1 MNKIVNKQIL
11 DAFQFRYACKAFDT
25 EKKISEEDFE
35 TIIESARLSPSSF
48 GFEPWKF
55 LVIQNMDIREKLKTV
70 AWGAQ
75 GQFPTAS
82 HVVVILSRK
91 AVDTKAGSEY
101 INSVMR
107 DVQKLPEDIQEMK
120 GNFFKNFQQKDFDL
134 TDERKLFDWAGKQAY
149 IPLANMMTSAAF
161 LQIDSCPM
169 EGFDIDK
176 FEDILEQEG
185 LIDKNHFGVSV
196 MVAFG
201 YRAKD
206 AVVFPKTR
214 GNAENLIQWV

>member
-1 MNKIVNKQIL
+1 MNKTVNQQIL
-11 DAFQFRYACKAFDT
+11 DAFQFRYACKAFDP
-25 EKKISEEDFE
+25 EKKISEADFE

-55 LVIQNMDIREKLKTV
+55 LVIQNMDIREKLKAV

-91 AVDTKAGSEY
+91 AADTKAGSEY
-101 INSVMR
+101 INGVMR
-107 DVQKLPEDIQEMK
+107 DVQKLPEEIQEMK
-120 GNFFKNFQQKDFDL
+120 GNFFKNFQQNDFDL

-149 IPLANMMTSAAF
+149 IALANMMTSAAL

-169 EGFDIDK
+169 EGFDREK
-176 FEDILEQEG
+176 FEDILAQEG
-185 LIDKNHFGVSV
+185 LLDKDHFGVSV
-196 MVAFG
+196 MAAFG

-214 GNAENLIQWV
+214 GTAENLIHWV

>member
-1 MNKIVNKQIL
+1 MNKIVNQQIL
-11 DAFQFRYACKAFDT
+11 DAFQFRYACKAFDP
-25 EKKISEEDFE
+25 EMKISEEDFG

-55 LVIQNMDIREKLKTV
+55 LVIQNMDIREKLKAV

-101 INSVMR
+101 INGVMR
-107 DVQKLPEDIQEMK
+107 DVQKLPEEIQEMK

-149 IPLANMMTSAAF
+149 IALANMMTSAAL

-169 EGFDIDK
+169 EGFDREK
-176 FEDILEQEG
+176 FEDILAQEG
-185 LIDKNHFGVSV
+185 LLDKEHFGVSV
-196 MVAFG
+196 MAAFG

-214 GNAENLIQWV
+214 GAAENIIQWV

>member
-1 MNKIVNKQIL
+1 MNKTVNQQIL

-35 TIIESARLSPSSF
+35 IIIESARLSPSSF

-91 AVDTKAGSEY
+91 AVDTKAESEY

-169 EGFDIDK
+169 EGFDRDK

-206 AVVFPKTR
+206 TVVFPKTR

>member
-91 AVDTKAGSEY
+91 AVDTKAESEY

-169 EGFDIDK
+169 EGFDRDK

-206 AVVFPKTR
+206 TVVFPKTR

>member
-82 HVVVILSRK
+82 HLVVILSRK
-91 AVDTKAGSEY
+91 AVDTKAESEY

-169 EGFDIDK
+169 EGFDRGK

-206 AVVFPKTR
+206 TVVFPKTR

>member
-11 DAFQFRYACKAFDT
+11 DAFQFRYACKAFDP

-169 EGFDIDK
+169 EGFDRDK

-206 AVVFPKTR
+206 TVVFPKTR

>member
-1 MNKIVNKQIL
+1 MNKTVNQQIL
-11 DAFQFRYACKAFDT
+11 DAFQFRYACKAFDP
-25 EKKISEEDFE
+25 EKKISEADFE

-91 AVDTKAGSEY
+91 AADTKAGSEY
-101 INSVMR
+101 INGVMR
-107 DVQKLPEDIQEMK
+107 DVQKLPEEIQEMK
-120 GNFFKNFQQKDFDL
+120 GNFFKNFQQNDFDL

-149 IPLANMMTSAAF
+149 IALANMMTSAAL

-169 EGFDIDK
+169 EGFDREK
-176 FEDILEQEG
+176 FEDILAQEG
-185 LIDKNHFGVSV
+185 LLDKEHFGVSV
-196 MVAFG
+196 MAAFG
-201 YRAKD
+201 YRAND

-214 GNAENLIQWV
+214 GTAENLIHWV

>member
-25 EKKISEEDFE
+25 EKKVSEEDFE

-91 AVDTKAGSEY
+91 AVDTKAESEY

-169 EGFDIDK
+169 EGFDRDK

-206 AVVFPKTR
+206 TVVFPKTR

>member
-1 MNKIVNKQIL
+1 MNKTVNQQIL
-11 DAFQFRYACKAFDT
+11 DAFQFRYACKAFDP
-25 EKKISEEDFE
+25 EKKISEADFE

-70 AWGAQ
+70 AWGVQ

-91 AVDTKAGSEY
+91 AADTKAGSEY

-107 DVQKLPEDIQEMK
+107 DVQKLPEEIQEMK
-120 GNFFKNFQQKDFDL
+120 GNFFKNFQQNDFDL
-134 TDERKLFDWAGKQAY
+134 TDERKLFDWAGKQTY
-149 IPLANMMTSAAF
+149 IALANMMTSAAL

-169 EGFDIDK
+169 EGFDREK
-176 FEDILEQEG
+176 FEDILAQEG
-185 LIDKNHFGVSV
+185 LLDKDHFGVSV
-196 MVAFG
+196 MAAFG

-214 GNAENLIQWV
+214 GTAENLIHWA

>member
-1 MNKIVNKQIL
+1 MNKTVNQQIL

-91 AVDTKAGSEY
+91 AVDTKAESEY

-169 EGFDIDK
+169 EGFDRDK

-206 AVVFPKTR
+206 TVVFPKTR